1 MGATTIDRTAFDQTI
16 LPLQPGLL
24 HLALGLTRDAG
35 EARDLVQDAFER
47 ALREWTRFT
56 PGTNARAWLSAI
68 LSRLFIDRWRRRKRQ
83 PRFVDI
89 DGAELASA
97 CAGAGMCAGAR
108 ADVRWRV
115 ALGGGEGEAE
125 DSAEPPWAGVTEA
138 DLRAAI
144 TALPPKLRS
153 VFELSATEQRT
164 YAEISRIVG
173 IPVNT
178 VGTRLLRARRQV
190 RAQLERG
197 TKERAQAARA
207 ATRQAHVLVP
217 APRTGWTPVV
227 RAGEA
232 AAAKIPAR
240 TSAAPLSP
248 TLSPLRG
255 AREPKTPRPRELVR
269 AA

>member
-1 MGATTIDRTAFDQTI
+1 MGPTTIERAAFDQTI
-16 LPLQPGLL
+16 LPLQPGLM

-89 DGAELASA
+89 DGTELACS
-97 CAGAGMCAGAR
+97 CLGDGTRPRCPMGLEE
-108 ADVRWRV
+108 D
-115 ALGGGEGEAE
+115 GGGT
-125 DSAEPPWAGVTEA
+125 AEPPWARVTEA

-144 TALPPKLRS
+144 TGLPPKLRR
-153 VFELSATEQRT
+153 VFELSAAEQHT
-164 YAEISRIVG
+164 YAEISRLVG

-178 VGTRLLRARRQV
+178 VGTRLLRARRHL
-190 RAQLERG
+190 RAALERG
-197 TKERAQAARA
+197 SRAGAPARSPSKRPHTLVPVPRTEWAPVVGADDA
-207 ATRQAHVLVP
+207 ATRRP
-217 APRTGWTPVV
+217 AALTHTPPALSALRTAT
-227 RAGEA
+227 
-232 AAAKIPAR
+232 
-240 TSAAPLSP
+240 APL
-248 TLSPLRG
+248 G
-255 AREPKTPRPRELVR
+255 VQ

>member
-1 MGATTIDRTAFDQTI
+1 MGPTTIDRAAFDQTI

-89 DGAELASA
+89 DGMALASPGPTAGAYACLGEPVGGQVELA
-97 CAGAGMCAGAR
+97 AGTREGA
-108 ADVRWRV
+108 
-115 ALGGGEGEAE
+115 E
-125 DSAEPPWAGVTEA
+125 EPPWARVTEA

-144 TALPPKLRS
+144 AKLPPKLRR
-153 VFELSATEQRT
+153 VFELSAIEQRT
-164 YAEISRIVG
+164 YVEISRMVD

-178 VGTRLLRARRQV
+178 VGTRLLRARRHL
-190 RAQLERG
+190 RATLERG
-197 TKERAQAARA
+197 SRAGARPA
-207 ATRQAHVLVP
+207 RFTSRRAHTLVP
-217 APRTGWTPVV
+217 APRTEWAPVV
-227 RAGEA
+227 RADEA
-232 AAAKIPAR
+232 ATRAVER
-240 TSAAPLSP
+240 TEAAPLSP

-255 AREPKTPRPRELVR
+255 ARELLDVR

>member
-1 MGATTIDRTAFDQTI
+1 MGATTIDRTAFDRTI

-89 DGAELASA
+89 DATDLACS
-97 CAGAGMCAGAR
+97 CLGDGTR
-108 ADVRWRV
+108 PRWPIGPGED
-115 ALGGGEGEAE
+115 GGGT
-125 DSAEPPWAGVTEA
+125 AEPPWASVTEA

-144 TALPPKLRS
+144 TGLPPKLRR
-153 VFELSATEQRT
+153 VFELSAAEQHT
-164 YAEISRIVG
+164 YAEISRLVG

-178 VGTRLLRARRQV
+178 VGTRLLRARRHL
-190 RAQLERG
+190 RATLERVS
-197 TKERAQAARA
+197 RAGAPARPPSK
-207 ATRQAHVLVP
+207 RAHTLVP
-217 APRTGWTPVV
+217 APRTKWTPLVV
-227 RAGEA
+227 DADDAARRKPAALTHA
-232 AAAKIPAR
+232 AAL
-240 TSAAPLSP
+240 SAL
-248 TLSPLRG
+248 
-255 AREPKTPRPRELVR
+255 R
-269 AA
+269 AASARLGVQAA